1 MKYTEDHEWVR
12 KDGDLFT
19 VGITE
24 YAADELGDVVF
35 VDLPEEGEEFSLGDD
50 VAVIESVKA
59 ASELISPL
67 TGTIVEIN
75 EELDESPGLVNEDPL
90 EKGWF
95 FKMEAADPD
104 EYENLMSEKEYQELI
119 S

>member
-24 YAADELGDVVF
+24 YAAEELGDVVY
-35 VDLPEEGEEFSLGDD
+35 VDLPEEGDQFSVCDD
-50 VAVIESVKA
+50 AAVIESVKA
-59 ASELISPL
+59 ASEIISPM

-75 EELDESPGLVNEDPL
+75 VELIENPGLVNDDPI

-95 FKMEAADPD
+95 YKMEADDPG
-104 EYENLMSEKEYQELI
+104 EYENLLSEKEYQELI

>member
-12 KDGDLFT
+12 KEGDIFT
-19 VGITE
+19 IGITE
-24 YAADELGDVVF
+24 YASEELGDVVY
-35 VDLPEEGEEFSLGDD
+35 VDLPEEGDDFSTGDD

-59 ASELISPL
+59 ASEIIAPMA
-67 TGTIVEIN
+67 GTIVEIN
-75 EELDESPGLVNEDPL
+75 EELVDNPALVNEDPI

-95 FKMEAADPD
+95 FKIEAADPG
-104 EYENLMSEKEYQELI
+104 EYNNLMSEKEYQELI

>member
-1 MKYTEDHEWVR
+1 MKYTEEHEWVR

-24 YAADELGDVVF
+24 YAAAELGDVVF
-35 VDLPEEGEEFSLGDD
+35 VDLPDEGEEFSLGDD

-59 ASELISPL
+59 ASEIISPM
-67 TGTIVEIN
+67 TGTIAEIN
-75 EELDESPGLVNEDPL
+75 EELDDNPGLVNEDPL
-90 EKGWF
+90 DKGWF
-95 FKMEAADPD
+95 FKIQAEDPK
-104 EYENLMSEKEYQELI
+104 EYDNLMSEKEYQELI

>member
-19 VGITE
+19 IGITE
-24 YAADELGDVVF
+24 YAAEELGDVVY
-35 VDLPEEGEEFSLGDD
+35 VDLPEEGDQFSVGDD
-50 VAVIESVKA
+50 AAVIESVKA
-59 ASELISPL
+59 ASEIISPM

-75 EELDESPGLVNEDPL
+75 DELMENPGLVNDDPI

-95 FKMEAADPD
+95 YKMEADD
-104 EYENLMSEKEYQELI
+104 SGEYENLLC
-119 S
+119 

>member
-12 KDGDLFT
+12 KEGDLFT
-19 VGITE
+19 IGITV
-24 YAADELGDVVF
+24 YAASELGDVVY
-35 VDLPEEGEEFSLGDD
+35 VDLPEEGDQFSVGDD

-59 ASELISPL
+59 ASEIISPL
-67 TGTIVEIN
+67 AGTIVEIN
-75 EELDESPGLVNEDPL
+75 EELMENPSLVNDDPI

-95 FKMEAADPD
+95 YKMEADKPS
-104 EYENLMSEKEYQELI
+104 EFENLMSEKEYQELI

>member
-12 KDGDLFT
+12 KDGDLFV

-24 YAADELGDVVF
+24 YAAEELGDVVF
-35 VDLPEEGEEFSLGDD
+35 VDMPEEGEEFAQGDD

-59 ASELISPL
+59 ASELISPMS
-67 TGTIVEIN
+67 GTIAEIN
-75 EELDESPGLVNEDPL
+75 EELDENPALVNEDPID
-90 EKGWF
+90 KGWF
-95 FKMEAADPD
+95 FKIEASDPD
-104 EYENLMSEKEYQELI
+104 EYENLLSEKEYQELI